1 MKKIIDDFINS
12 LNNDTQGFSQRK
24 IAVASI
30 MTSVFIA
37 NMAYI
42 HNCYIKNLFD
52 STFILWLTTMIG
64 FVSATFVALYG
75 TKQKDNSP
83 S

>member
-1 MKKIIDDFINS
+1 MQKIINDFINS
-12 LNNDTQGFSQRK
+12 LNNDNQGYSQRK
-24 IAVASI
+24 LAVASI

-37 NMAYI
+37 NIIYI
-42 HNCYIKNLFD
+42 YNCFTKNLFD

-75 TKQKDNSP
+75 TKQKDSI
-83 S
+83 